1 MGAAL
6 VVALLVAAAFAAAPR
21 ACEGGLDAYRGRW
34 AGGRGRDAYA
44 AFGVAASLGLAL
56 GLPLVRRDLPLEWRA
71 LLGLG
76 GLGLGAG
83 GWLAG
88 LLIANVRVVCRL
100 L

>member
-21 ACEGGLDAYRGRW
+21 ACEGGL
-34 AGGRGRDAYA
+34 DAYA